1 VAIQDISRSIFDPR
15 KAYTGVRMQQGR
27 VLLDDDWNDA
37 GDISADDLRRA
48 RVHVIGAAGS
58 PDAGFKVVGP
68 LSGSATTLDFG
79 LEAGT
84 LYLGGLRLERA
95 APGRYL
101 RQGDWLRGPTPA
113 PAAPVDGRRDLV
125 WVEAWEQPVSA
136 VEDGEIREP
145 ALGGPDTTTR
155 LRVMHRIRVATGVGG
170 SPCQG
175 AWEGVTAA
183 MAAAGAGVLDD
194 TAELTSDA
202 TLTVTYVPTAPPAD
216 LCSPAVAG
224 GYLGAE
230 NQALRI
236 QLVDAGHLTWG
247 HDNASPLY
255 RARLAADGTTV
266 TLDTQPR
273 DQAHWPTAGQVV
285 ELLPWG
291 AVLPNGEKVAEISG
305 HLSRVASSYDP
316 DSRQLTLQTA
326 APAPAA
332 PAGAIY
338 GEEWRARPDAA
349 ALEGAGAYVYLRVWN
364 RGSDRASAPAVPF
377 APGTAVTLGTTG
389 IAVTVTGTHRR
400 PGDHWIV
407 AARPHTPTQ
416 VLPWSLEHGRP
427 AHGIR
432 RWAAPLGII
441 EWSGNGAAATGTV
454 VEDCRHIFLPLTRQR
469 GCCRFRVGDGIRSH
483 GDFTSIQDAIEA
495 LPLWGGEVCV
505 LEGTYRERV
514 ELDGLT
520 DVVVKGCGG
529 RRSRILPPAGAAGP
543 GVRIRDSVRIRLQ
556 GLAVEAPADV
566 GVLVEETGKSGCEE
580 IRLEGLH
587 VLGRDDSCIAVRG
600 APRHVEITGCTLH
613 TETLAVDLAD
623 GSDVGRYPAMY
634 LAADDVMIEDCMIN
648 TEPGTAARTAFGGI
662 QIAGMSDRVT
672 VRGCTISG
680 GNGHGITLGSLRLV
694 PEPVLEET
702 DSEAYDQ
709 AVADGVEVVVGGY
722 LLVDEGGCIHV
733 GGTPPDD
740 TGGQPGMVPV
750 SEGPIHEIR
759 ILDNQITRTGSSGI
773 SVVRFFDPRGP
784 YPQMIRVDGIQI
796 DRNRITNCL
805 RLQAMEAPPSLR
817 AVQGHGGICLA
828 DASHVSVRDNQ
839 IEGNGRS
846 HIDPVCGIFVLRS
859 EGFVATGNRIVDNGP
874 REGDGPILP
883 GQRGGIVLAS
893 AHPVSILIE
902 TIFSAAGLAHP
913 AGSPAVRIHENE
925 VVQPTGKA
933 LRIMGRGTMVVTDN
947 HLTSRGNT
955 VMSFLEQLVRVIVEG
970 VLKNLDE
977 NGEEEDDG
985 QEDALDDP
993 TLEEIFLELFS
1004 GSAVTILN
1012 IGLAREALF
1021 VIRAWGLKN
1030 AAAFSM
1036 GSLGSQ
1042 MITPSYA
1049 SQGSAAVGVD
1059 AVLAGGLVTF
1069 DDNQVVL
1076 DLAEREFSLALCSV
1090 LLLSLDDVSCHDNQ
1104 MDCQLAV
1111 DFVLANAL
1119 ALGFT
1124 CRASGNRFREDIFR
1138 TLRSAVTAGIMNM
1151 THHNHGTHCIS
1162 VLGPDSA
1169 TADEPNH
1176 VFMNLLS
1183 PGFCGD
1189 DDDGV

>member
-1 VAIQDISRSIFDPR
+1 MAIQDISRSVFDPR

-37 GDISADDLRRA
+37 GDIAADDLRRA
-48 RVHVIGAAGS
+48 RVHVIGATGS

-68 LSGSATTLDFG
+68 LAGTGTTLDFG

-84 LYLGGLRLERA
+84 LYVGGLRLERPL
-95 APGRYL
+95 PGRFL
-101 RQGDWLRGPTPA
+101 RQDDWVRGPAPA
-113 PAAPVDGRRDLV
+113 VAAPVDGRRDLV

-155 LRVMHRIRVATGVGG
+155 LRVMHRVRVATGVGAA
-170 SPCQG
+170 PCQD
-175 AWEGVTAA
+175 AWDGVTAA

-194 TAELTSDA
+194 GAELTSDA
-202 TLTVTYVPTAPPAD
+202 SLTVTYVPTAPPAD

-230 NQALRI
+230 NQALRV

-255 RARLAADGTTV
+255 RARIAADGTTI

-332 PAGAIY
+332 PAGALY
-338 GEEWRARPDAA
+338 GEEWRTRPDAA
-349 ALEGAGAYVYLRVWN
+349 ALEGDGAYVYLRVWN
-364 RGSDRASAPAVPF
+364 RGSDRTSPPAVPF
-377 APGTAVTLGTTG
+377 TPGTAVTLGTTG
-389 IAVTVTGTHRR
+389 IAVTITGTHRR

-416 VLPWSLEHGRP
+416 VLPWSLESGRP

-441 EWSGNGAAATGTV
+441 EWSGDGAAATGTV
-454 VEDCRHIFLPLTRQR
+454 VEDCRHTFLPLTRQR

-483 GDFTSIQDAIEA
+483 GHFTSIQDAVEA
-495 LPLWGGEVCV
+495 LPPWGGEICV

-514 ELDGLT
+514 DLDGLT
-520 DVVVKGCGG
+520 DVIIKGCGG

-543 GVRIRDSVRIRLQ
+543 GVRVRDSARIRLQ

-566 GVLVEETGKSGCEE
+566 GVLVEDTGKGGCEE
-580 IRLEGLH
+580 IRLEALH

-600 APRHVEITGCTLH
+600 APRHVVVSGCRLLTD
-613 TETLAVDLAD
+613 TLAADLAE
-623 GSDVGRYPAMY
+623 GSDVGRRPALY
-634 LAADDVMIEDCMIN
+634 LAADDVTVEDCTIE
-648 TEPGTAARTAFGGI
+648 TASDAAARTAFGGI

-702 DSEAYDQ
+702 DPAAYDQ
-709 AVADGVEVVVGGY
+709 AVADGAEVVVGGY

-750 SEGPIHEIR
+750 SEGPLHEIR
-759 ILDNQITRTGSSGI
+759 ILDNHIHDTGSSGI

-784 YPQMIRVDGIQI
+784 YPQMVRVDGIQI
-796 DRNRITNCL
+796 DDNRITGCL
-805 RLQAMEAPPSLR
+805 RLQALEAPPSLR
-817 AVQGHGGICLA
+817 AVQGHGGVCLA
-828 DASHVSVRDNQ
+828 DASHVSIRDNE
-839 IEGNGRS
+839 IVRNGRS
-846 HIDPVCGIFVLRS
+846 HIDPVCGVFVLRS

-874 REGDGPILP
+874 RVGEGPILP

-893 AHPVSILIE
+893 AHPVSMIVE
-902 TIFSAAGLAHP
+902 TIFSAAGMAHP

-933 LRIMGRGTMVVTDN
+933 LRIMGRGTMAVTDN
-947 HLTSRGNT
+947 SLTSRGNT
-955 VMSFLEQLVRVIVEG
+955 VMSFLQQLIRVVVEG
-970 VLKNLDE
+970 LLDGLDE
-977 NGEEEDDG
+977 EEEEGEEALD
-985 QEDALDDP
+985 DALDDP
-993 TLEEIFLELFS
+993 TLEEIFLEIFS

-1012 IGLAREALF
+1012 MGLAREALF
-1021 VIRAWGLKN
+1021 LIAAWGLKN
-1030 AAAFSM
+1030 AAGFSM
-1036 GSLGSQ
+1036 NTLGQ
-1042 MITPSYA
+1042 QAIQPSHA
-1049 SQGSAAVGVD
+1049 AAGSAATGVA

-1069 DDNQVVL
+1069 NDNQVLL

-1090 LLLSLDDVSCHDNQ
+1090 LLLSLDDVNCQDNQ
-1104 MDCQLAV
+1104 MDCQLAA

-1124 CRASGNRFREDIFR
+1124 FRASGNRLREDIFR
-1138 TLRSAVTAGIMNM
+1138 TLRSAVTAGVMNM
-1151 THHNHGTHCIS
+1151 THHNHGTHCFS

-1169 TADEPNH
+1169 TSDEPNH

-1189 DDDGV
+1189 DTDEV